1 MLGNG
6 LRGRWLCKLYVNHSQ
21 SSSSGLRKILAGKVG
36 FRMAAETEGGVLG
49 AQKRNLG
56 LTLPSHVYIQGEKIH
71 EDIFDIIDRE
81 ADGSDSLE
89 VRSFYS
95 KACWEKNQ
103 ACSQHLMWK
112 NHHSAFPE
120 SREH

>member
-1 MLGNG
+1 MDMLGNG
-6 LRGRWLCKLYVNHSQ
+6 PRGRWLCKLYVNHSQ
-21 SSSSGLRKILAGKVG
+21 SSSSGLRKVLAGKVG
-36 FRMAAETEGGVLG
+36 FRMAAGTKGGVLG
-49 AQKRNLG
+49 AQKGNLA

-89 VRSFYS
+89 VRFFYS

-103 ACSQHLMWK
+103 AGSQHMMWRK
-112 NHHSAFPE
+112 HSL
-120 SREH
+120 RIH